1 MTLAGI
7 ELRYLVDTISEQAK
21 GYYVSNIYG
30 INKSSLLFKLH
41 HTDKPDLFLMVSTMG
56 IWITSVKIEQ
66 IEPNRLQKRLRSDI
80 VRLRLK
86 EIRQI
91 GSERIAYLVFEGFE
105 REFVLVV
112 EFFGDGNIILYD
124 ETGKILALQHS
135 IDVRHR
141 KLSVGL
147 QYTPPLQTE
156 IDILDI
162 TEDNFTDMYKSDM
175 VAARWV
181 GRTLGLPKKYAEG
194 VFTLAGID
202 SQIPSDQ
209 LTKQQIT
216 HLYNT
221 IKKLVHDITHGNH
234 KPVIITG
241 DRPEVYPVQLK
252 SDQGVPVDSFI
263 QGLDTVFTESLVAQA
278 NSIQS
283 STSNRA
289 ITELQTRLD
298 EQSKAIQTVQERSA
312 AITVVAKSFFD
323 MISQGIQ
330 SIQDPRSID
339 ILKTHNARVIT
350 EKGIKFLLVDT
361 TKIRINIESSL
372 HSIASTLFD
381 EAKHQAAATN
391 TIQAAMNKTK
401 TKLEHLLTKEQNVP
415 DITVSNIRKKS
426 WYERYR
432 WFYTTDGLLAVGGRD
447 AASNSAVIRKQLTN
461 RDKVF
466 HADIFGSPFFIL
478 KDADTPSDDTMSQ
491 MAIATVCF
499 SRAWREG
506 LYGVRAYW
514 VYPDQVKKSAPSG
527 EFLPKGSFT
536 IEGQRNF
543 IKSTSL
549 KLAVGIMD
557 SDDSYVVT
565 CGPVEPIKQ
574 RSIYYSIIEPQGLDL
589 VDAAKKIRLEL
600 LEKDETVAKSIPLD
614 DIIRVMPAGKSKVNN
629 LMHGDAHA

>member
-7 ELRYLVDTISEQAK
+7 ELRYLVDTISEQVK

-30 INKSSLLFKLH
+30 VNKSSLLFKLH
-41 HTDKPDLFLMVSTMG
+41 HTDKSDLFLMVSTMG
-56 IWITSVKIEQ
+56 IWLTSVKIDQ
-66 IEPNRLQKRLRSDI
+66 IETNRLQKRLRSDI
-80 VRLRLK
+80 VRLRVK
-86 EIRQI
+86 EIQQI
-91 GSERIAYLVFEGFE
+91 GSERIAYLIFEGFE
-105 REFVLVV
+105 KEFVLVV
-112 EFFGDGNIILYD
+112 EFFGDGNIILCD
-124 ETGKILALQHS
+124 DTKKILALQHS

-147 QYTPPLQTE
+147 QYIPPLQNGV
-156 IDILDI
+156 DILDI
-162 TEDNFTDMYKSDM
+162 TEKDFSDMSNSDM

-194 VFTLAGID
+194 VFELAGID
-202 SQIPSDQ
+202 SQISSDQ
-209 LTKQQIT
+209 LNKQQIT

-221 IKKLVHDITHGNH
+221 TQKLVHDVTHGNH
-234 KPVIITG
+234 KPVIISG
-241 DRPEVYPVQLK
+241 DKSEVYPVQLK
-252 SDQGVPVDSFI
+252 KDQGTLVDSFI

-278 NSIQS
+278 NSIRS
-283 STSNRA
+283 STSNKA

-312 AITVVAKSFFD
+312 AITAVAKSLFS
-323 MISQGIQ
+323 MISQGIL
-330 SIQDPRSID
+330 SIQDPRTTDLLNS
-339 ILKTHNARVIT
+339 HNARIIT

-361 TKIRINIESSL
+361 TKIRINPESSL

-381 EAKHQAAATN
+381 EAKHQAAATS
-391 TIQAAMNKTK
+391 TIKAAMEKTK
-401 TKLEHLLTKEQNVP
+401 TKLDHLLAKDQSTSE
-415 DITVSNIRKKS
+415 IIVSNIRKKS

-447 AASNSAVIRKQLTN
+447 AASNSAVIRKQLTK

-478 KDADTPSDDTMSQ
+478 KDADAPSDDTMNHV
-491 MAIATVCF
+491 AIATVCF

-527 EFLPKGSFT
+527 EFLPKGSCT

-543 IKSTSL
+543 IKPTSL
-549 KLAVGIMD
+549 KLAVGIIY

-574 RSIYYSIIEPQGLDL
+574 RSIYYSIIEPQGLEL
-589 VDAAKKIRLEL
+589 AEAAKKIRFEL
-600 LEKDETVAKSIPLD
+600 AEKDQAIAKNIPLD
-614 DIIRVMPAGKSKVNN
+614 DFVRVMPAGKSKVGNIMN
-629 LMHGDAHA
+629 GDAHV